1 MNGSL
6 NYNLKEKGEIKM
18 KELVR
23 EFAIGWQEWA
33 SEQSLSYG
41 ELDAWAYLIEL
52 MANCADES
60 GKLLE
65 EFKENGIL

>member
-23 EFAIGWQEWA
+23 EFAIGWQELA

-41 ELDAWAYLIEL
+41 ELDAWTYLIEL
-52 MANCADES
+52 MALHADES
-60 GKLLE
+60 GELIE
-65 EFKENGIL
+65 ELKENGIL

>member
-1 MNGSL
+1 ML
-6 NYNLKEKGEIKM
+6 KCNLKGKGEIKM

-23 EFAIGWQEWA
+23 EFVIGWQEWV

-41 ELDAWAYLIEL
+41 ELDAWTYLIEL
-52 MANCADES
+52 MANYADES
-60 GKLLE
+60 GELLE